1 MCIGI
6 FLLPIIEYIEFKL
19 EEFALFQLGKSR
31 TLDQDLIIKCI
42 NPWAWQNKMKHG
54 FLADTV
60 DTLS

>member
-19 EEFALFQLGKSR
+19 EEFALFQLDLGKSR

-42 NPWAWQNKMKHG
+42 NP
-54 FLADTV
+54 
-60 DTLS
+60 